1 MGLAYWTVKK
11 DVGSTQCGTAA
22 WKGCRECVSRR
33 AGLIDRRLPED
44 CRRLAFLGPLR
55 VWAGAGALVEM

>member
-1 MGLAYWTVKK
+1 MRELLRR
-11 DVGSTQCGTAA
+11 AA
-22 WKGCRECVSRR
+22 GNVLKSRR
-33 AGLIDRRLPED
+33 AGLIDRRIPED